1 MAKITTKVGQLYGNY
16 NQYKNALRISVTP
29 DINDKIICAHL
40 DFND

>member
-16 NQYKNALRISVTP
+16 NQYKNALSVTP